1 MKLFILSIACLW
13 SSVESFQ
20 VVAPPLAATTFSQR
34 LSSSNS
40 ALYSAT
46 SPAADVAVEKK
57 GELLKRDRYIASNR
71 FTVRPGR
78 EAKFEK
84 RWADRSSRL
93 ASLDGFRY
101 FQLMRRVSLDDEAN
115 SGNDPLNVIAFS
127 IYLHSHHKRPLYSH
141 SYRSG
146 NDPLS
151 STDSFGNYV
160 SFTIWHQKKHFN
172 AWRTGDAFREA
183 HGGTSLF
190 AFVTTMVSSAMVL
203 TGAPKPAF
211 YDGLLQQ
218 SLVPDSVPQT
228 VDGWR
233 SVQADGANIL
243 PAESFVA
250 MNQFFV
256 PMENAAAFEQRWA
269 GRTSKL
275 KECDGFVSFTMLRR
289 DVRAKGHG
297 IKPMGEEEPT
307 YTSCTVWKDRASFDG
322 WRNGMAFKE
331 AHGQTKKESGGG
343 EEKKEKPSGPPLWSK
358 PPVPV
363 FYEGTLVISSQEG
376 A

>member
-1 MKLFILSIACLW
+1 MKLFILSIACLL
-13 SSVESFQ
+13 SSVQSFQ
-20 VVAPPLAATTFSQR
+20 VVAPPLAETTFSQR
-34 LSSSNS
+34 SSSSNS
-40 ALYSAT
+40 ALFST
-46 SPAADVAVEKK
+46 TTPAADVVVEKK
-57 GELLKRDRYIASNR
+57 GELLERDRYIASNR

-115 SGNDPLNVIAFS
+115 SGI
-127 IYLHSHHKRPLYSH
+127 
-141 SYRSG
+141 
-146 NDPLS
+146 DPLS
-151 STDSFGNYV
+151 STDPFGNYV

-172 AWRTGDAFREA
+172 AWRAGDAFREA

-218 SLVPDSVPQT
+218 SVIPESVPET

-233 SVQADGANIL
+233 SVQADGTNIL

-256 PMENAAAFEQRWA
+256 PMENAVAFEERWA

-289 DVRAKGHG
+289 DVKAKGHG

-322 WRNGMAFKE
+322 WRNSMAFKE
-331 AHGQTKKESGGG
+331 AHGEKKSSGG

-363 FYEGTLVISSQEG
+363 FFEGTLVISSQEG